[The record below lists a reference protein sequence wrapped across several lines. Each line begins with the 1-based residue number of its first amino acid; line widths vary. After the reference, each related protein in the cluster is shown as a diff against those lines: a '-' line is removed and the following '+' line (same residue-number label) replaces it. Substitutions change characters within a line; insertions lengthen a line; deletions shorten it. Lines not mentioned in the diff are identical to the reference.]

1 MIHADIRT
9 SILITM
15 GLVFIAQ
22 VFFNPVLL
30 SAIFALILLCLFF
43 SLKDQ
48 SKAVAKMWTFFVRA
62 KCLSFAHAAAN
73 PENTPHSAYPRIIS
87 GKTLF
92 SARRGRL

>member
-1 MIHADIRT
+1 MIHADIRI

-15 GLVFIAQ
+15 VLVFIAQ

-48 SKAVAKMWTFFVRA
+48 NKAVTKIWTFVLTILALVTIYF
-62 KCLSFAHAAAN
+62 SYAN
-73 PENTPHSAYPRIIS
+73 LNF
-87 GKTLF
+87 K
-92 SARRGRL
+92 

>member
-48 SKAVAKMWTFFVRA
+48 SIDFNKPYVLEIPLEPIDIGSTV
-62 KCLSFAHAAAN
+62 
-73 PENTPHSAYPRIIS
+73 
-87 GKTLF
+87 
-92 SARRGRL
+92 